1 MTQPA
6 QDSSGSATRNATA
19 RRIAVVE
26 PQMEGFY
33 HAPFNAALLH
43 TVVLAHP
50 GDTVSFQAFA
60 SHIDVVRGIL
70 AQHDPALPAQVEWR
84 PVALPSAKGAL
95 LRFLETRSMIRSAAA
110 TSDCVLFTS
119 ISRMQLMHLKR
130 FLRGQPR
137 HQVRAVLHGDLD
149 RVGQVFKE
157 RFPNNLF
164 PLERVLLMPHPES
177 LRYLVLSDS
186 ILRNIPASV
195 QAGLTQAAAIDHPYH
210 FPDIDPAPPAEL
222 CFGNSGNSGDG
233 RLIEQVARSVKA
245 LDPAV
250 RFSIVGFL
258 GNAEAVMRLSPLVE
272 NATNI
277 PISRETF
284 IHNAGRISHALWLAP
299 PDTFRLRASGTFFDA
314 LAYGKPLLYT
324 ANPYIDPYY
333 AAEPGI
339 GVRCATVDDVPAAI
353 LQAVRG
359 YSAAGYAQAQQAMLR
374 LRTRFTPAEQART
387 LPAALD
393 W

>member
-1 MTQPA
+1 MTQTVQNVP
-6 QDSSGSATRNATA
+6 QSASA
-19 RRIAVVE
+19 RHIAVVE
-26 PQMEGFY
+26 PQMEGIF
-33 HAPFNAALLH
+33 HASFNAALLH

-50 GDTVSFQAFA
+50 GDTVSFRAFP

-70 AQHDPALPAQVEWR
+70 AQHDPALPAQIDWR
-84 PVALPSAKGAL
+84 PVAPPSAKGAL
-95 LRFLETRSMIRSAAA
+95 SRFLETRSMIRAAA
-110 TSDCVLFTS
+110 VSSDRVLFSS

-130 FLRGQPR
+130 FLRGHPR
-137 HQVRAVLHGDLD
+137 HRVRAVLHGDLD
-149 RVGQVFKE
+149 RIGHVFKE

-164 PLERVLLMPHPES
+164 PLERVLLMPHPAS

-195 QAGLTQAAAIDHPYH
+195 QPGLTQIAAIDHPYH
-210 FPDIDPAPPAEL
+210 FPPIDPAPPSEL
-222 CFGNSGNSGDG
+222 SFGIFGNSGDG

-245 LDPAV
+245 LDPSV
-250 RFSIVGFL
+250 RFSLVGFV
-258 GNAEAVMRLSPLVE
+258 GNAEVVARLSPLVE
-272 NATNI
+272 NVTNI

-284 IHNAGRISHALWLAP
+284 IQNGGRISHALWLAP
-299 PDTFRLRASGTFFDA
+299 PDSFRLRASGTFFDA
-314 LAYGKPLLYT
+314 MAYGKPLLYT

-333 AAEPGI
+333 AAEPRI

-353 LQAVRG
+353 LQVVQG
-359 YSAAGYAQAQQAMLR
+359 YSAEEYAKSQQAMLR
-374 LRTRFTPAEQART
+374 LRTRFTPAAQART